1 MRYGQGIFIGALL
14 PGIIFIGSIFPKIAG
29 QGVTDPQVLASI
41 WSLYILWF
49 FISLCIAIFPV
60 IVVYANR
67 RDIFREFIIFEA
79 GGFALF
85 SPFWLFLATDLSGD
99 SWTDII
105 FNGIENGLLAPGP
118 GGTLIGIDISNIFM
132 VPLLIAMVITGLVM
146 LRPSFIAEHGG
157 APVKKPSK
165 APDEPAAGGPPGA
178 PAPGGPP
185 GAPATTVTE
194 DPLEQELPGV
204 KPPAADETSKV
215 ELRSLL
221 MELGIPDPTIT
232 AIFNAGYAN
241 VTDIVATSAE
251 QLALTTG
258 LDKATAE
265 NLHMAVQKKVWFG
278 GI

>member
-1 MRYGQGIFIGALL
+1 MRYGLGIFIGALL

-29 QGVTDPQVLASI
+29 QGVTDPQALASI

-60 IVVYANR
+60 IIVYANR
-67 RDIFREFIIFEA
+67 REMFREFLIFEA

-105 FNGIENGLLAPGP
+105 FVGIENGLLAPGP
-118 GGTLIGIDISNIFM
+118 GGTLIGINISNIFM

-146 LRPSFIAEHGG
+146 LRPSLFAEHGG
-157 APVKKPSK
+157 FSIEKPSK
-165 APDEPAAGGPPGA
+165 APAEPVPA
-178 PAPGGPP
+178 PSPGGPP
-185 GAPATTVTE
+185 GVPAAPVT
-194 DPLEQELPGV
+194 DPLEQDLPGV

>member
-1 MRYGQGIFIGALL
+1 MRYGLGILIGALL
-14 PGIIFIGSIFPKIAG
+14 PGVIFIGSIFPKIAG
-29 QGVTDPQVLASI
+29 QGVTDPQVLESI
-41 WSLYILWF
+41 WLLYILWF
-49 FISLCIAIFPV
+49 FISLCIAVFPV
-60 IVVYANR
+60 IIVYANR
-67 RDIFREFIIFEA
+67 RGMFREFIIFEA

-118 GGTLIGIDISNIFM
+118 GGELIGIDISNIFM

-165 APDEPAAGGPPGA
+165 PLAE

-185 GAPATTVTE
+185 GAPAAPVTE
-194 DPLEQELPGV
+194 DPLEQDMPGV
-204 KPPAADETSKV
+204 KPPTADETSKV

-232 AIFNAGYAN
+232 AIFNAGYAS

>member
-1 MRYGQGIFIGALL
+1 MRYGFGVFIGALL
-14 PGIIFIGSIFPKIAG
+14 PGIIFIGSIVPK
-29 QGVTDPQVLASI
+29 VTAD
-41 WSLYILWF
+41 WSLYVTWF
-49 FISLCIAIFPV
+49 FISLGIALIPPL
-60 IVVYANR
+60 IVYARR
-67 RDIFREFIIFEA
+67 RDQFREFTIFEA

-99 SWTDII
+99 SWTDLI
-105 FNGIENGLLAPGP
+105 FEGIVNGLLAPGP
-118 GGTLIGIDISNIFM
+118 GGTLIGLNIDSIIF
-132 VPLLIAMVITGLVM
+132 VPMLIAMIITGLVL
-146 LRPSFIAEHGG
+146 LRPSFIADHGG
-157 APVKKPSK
+157 VAVRKPS
-165 APDEPAAGGPPGA
+165 APTAPAPSGGPPGA
-178 PAPGGPP
+178 EIPP
-185 GAPATTVTE
+185 MTE

-204 KPPAADETSKV
+204 KPPTSDETSKV

>member
-1 MRYGQGIFIGALL
+1 MRYGFGVFIGALL
-14 PGIIFIGSIFPKIAG
+14 PGIIFIGSIIPK
-29 QGVTDPQVLASI
+29 VTGD
-41 WSLYILWF
+41 WSLYVTWF
-49 FISLCIAIFPV
+49 FISLGIALVPPLA
-60 IVVYANR
+60 VYARR
-67 RDIFREFIIFEA
+67 RDQFREAIIFEA

-85 SPFWLFLATDLSGD
+85 SPLWLFLATDLSGD

-105 FNGIENGLLAPGP
+105 LNGIENGLLAPGP
-118 GGTLIGIDISNIFM
+118 GGTLIGINISNIFM
-132 VPLLIAMVITGLVM
+132 VPLLIAMVITGIVM

-157 APVKKPSK
+157 APVRKPSK
-165 APDEPAAGGPPGA
+165 PAEPAA

-185 GAPATTVTE
+185 GAVAAPATE

>member
-1 MRYGQGIFIGALL
+1 MRYGFGVFIGALL
-14 PGIIFIGSIFPKIAG
+14 PGIIFIGSIIPK
-29 QGVTDPQVLASI
+29 VTGD
-41 WSLYILWF
+41 WSLYVTWF
-49 FISLCIAIFPV
+49 FISLGIALIPPL
-60 IVVYANR
+60 IVYARR
-67 RDIFREFIIFEA
+67 RDQFREFIIFET

-85 SPFWLFLATDLSGD
+85 SPLWLFLATDLSGD
-99 SWTDII
+99 SWTDLI
-105 FNGIENGLLAPGP
+105 FEGIVNGLLAPGP
-118 GGTLIGIDISNIFM
+118 GGTLIGLDIDSILF
-132 VPLLIAMVITGLVM
+132 VPLLIVMVITGLVL
-146 LRPSFIAEHGG
+146 LRPSFIADHSGVAVRKPT
-157 APVKKPSK
+157 APTTPDAPAPS
-165 APDEPAAGGPPGA
+165 EGPPGA
-178 PAPGGPP
+178 EIPP
-185 GAPATTVTE
+185 MTE

-204 KPPAADETSKV
+204 KPPASDETSKV

>member
-1 MRYGQGIFIGALL
+1 MRFGFGVFIGALL
-14 PGIIFIGSIFPKIAG
+14 PGIIFIGSIFPK
-29 QGVTDPQVLASI
+29 VTGD
-41 WSLYILWF
+41 WSMYVSWF
-49 FISLCIAIFPV
+49 FISLGIALIPPL
-60 IVVYANR
+60 IVYGR
-67 RDIFREFIIFEA
+67 RREMFREFLIFEG

-85 SPFWLFLATDLSGD
+85 SPLWLFLATDLSGD

-105 FNGIENGLLAPGP
+105 FIGIENGLLAPGP
-118 GGTLIGIDISNIFM
+118 GGSLIGMDISNIFL

-157 APVKKPSK
+157 PQVRKPSEPS
-165 APDEPAAGGPPGA
+165 APSGPPGA
-178 PAPGGPP
+178 VTPP
-185 GAPATTVTE
+185 VTA

-204 KPPAADETSKV
+204 QPPLSDETSKV

-232 AIFNAGYAN
+232 AIFNAGYEN

>member
-1 MRYGQGIFIGALL
+1 MRYGFGVFIGALL
-14 PGIIFIGSIFPKIAG
+14 PGIIFIGSIIPK
-29 QGVTDPQVLASI
+29 VTGD
-41 WSLYILWF
+41 WSLYVTWF
-49 FISLCIAIFPV
+49 FISLGIALVPPLA
-60 IVVYANR
+60 VYARR
-67 RDIFREFIIFEA
+67 RDQFREAIIFEA

-85 SPFWLFLATDLSGD
+85 SP
-99 SWTDII
+99 
-105 FNGIENGLLAPGP
+105 GIENGLLAPGP
-118 GGTLIGIDISNIFM
+118 GGTLIGINISNIFM
-132 VPLLIAMVITGLVM
+132 VPLLIAMVITGIVM
-146 LRPSFIAEHGG
+146 LRPSFIAEHRG
-157 APVKKPSK
+157 APVRKPSK
-165 APDEPAAGGPPGA
+165 PAEPAA

-185 GAPATTVTE
+185 GAVAAPATE